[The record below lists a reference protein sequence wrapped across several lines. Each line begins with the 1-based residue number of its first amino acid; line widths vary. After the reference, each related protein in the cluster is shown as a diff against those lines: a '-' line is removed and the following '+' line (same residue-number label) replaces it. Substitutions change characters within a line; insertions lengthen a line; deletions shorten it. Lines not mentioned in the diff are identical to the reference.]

1 MSVIS
6 WWRDVIRK
14 AEFQGHHTR
23 VVQPS
28 HRYGREAALFC

>member
-6 WWRDVIRK
+6 WWRDVIRE